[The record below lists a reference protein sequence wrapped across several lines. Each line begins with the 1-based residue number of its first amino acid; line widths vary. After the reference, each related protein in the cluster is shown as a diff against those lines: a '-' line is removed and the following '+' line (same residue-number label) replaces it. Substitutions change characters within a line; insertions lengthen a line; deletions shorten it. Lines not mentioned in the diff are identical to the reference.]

1 MNLFN
6 VLNFII
12 FRESLRR
19 GWELLAI
26 CLSFFPPSPK
36 LQKYLESYMERHR
49 DPGLDSYATEV
60 GRWPVH
66 VQVSHYASVATKRLH
81 RMGVDG
87 KKAVRRPT
95 LEDIEQAR
103 VNLILILHFVVLLK
117 SLLKLLCGFYC

>member
-1 MNLFN
+1 
-6 VLNFII
+6 
-12 FRESLRR
+12 
-19 GWELLAI
+19 
-26 CLSFFPPSPK
+26 
-36 LQKYLESYMERHR
+36 MERHR

-103 VNLILILHFVVLLK
+103 VRLIIIKMYMQYFFFTYNKISFLDANI
-117 SLLKLLCGFYC
+117 

>member
-1 MNLFN
+1 LYLQF
-6 VLNFII
+6 FFI

-81 RMGVDG
+81 RMGIDG

-103 VNLILILHFVVLLK
+103 VKLILFLII
-117 SLLKLLCGFYC
+117 FY

>member
-1 MNLFN
+1 MP
-6 VLNFII
+6 NFII

-103 VNLILILHFVVLLK
+103 VNLI
-117 SLLKLLCGFYC
+117 

>member
-1 MNLFN
+1 
-6 VLNFII
+6 
-12 FRESLRR
+12 
-19 GWELLAI
+19 
-26 CLSFFPPSPK
+26 
-36 LQKYLESYMERHR
+36 MERHR

-81 RMGVDG
+81 RMGING

-103 VNLILILHFVVLLK
+103 VRLILFLIIFYLIR
-117 SLLKLLCGFYC
+117 SLFISCCSLTDANIQA